1 MSVDVSKI
9 KVGDEVTVRA
19 TVRANDGSDDLPVC
33 AAPVNSSS
41 TDYEWWFRPDDILSH
56 TPKGF
61 AVGDRVKVRGDEAE
75 GEIKAVWA
83 DSAWVL
89 FTTDNEPVTLPNSCL
104 ERL

>member
-9 KVGDEVTVRA
+9 KVGDEVMVRCVVNDIGALGSIGLSTVDENPDEFRA
-19 TVRANDGSDDLPVC
+19 MPGA
-33 AAPVNSSS
+33 
-41 TDYEWWFRPDDILSH
+41 ILSH

-89 FTTDNEPVTLPNSCL
+89 FTTDNENEPVTLPNSNL